1 MRRLGYIAA
10 GILALGLAPSAEAAS
25 VTVEFPS
32 ALSTQNASGAG
43 PFYFSAAHFAEETF
57 ADTGV
62 AGATELDLSLTID
75 NALANPAFVNFDV
88 FVNGALAGAISF
100 SGSDGDGTFD
110 FSLTF
115 ANAAPAADD
124 YTILLDVTNTVLGGQ
139 GSIDFIE
146 GASFATLSD
155 GAAAV
160 PAPLALPL
168 LASAVAVLGLGAR
181 RRRTNDAQRAT
192 SESSPTAVR

>member
-1 MRRLGYIAA
+1 MHRLGFIAA
-10 GILALGLAPSAEAAS
+10 GMLAFGMASSVQAAS

-32 ALSTQNASGAG
+32 ALSTQNAGGSG

-62 AGATELDLSLTID
+62 AGATELGLSLTID

-100 SGSDGDGTFD
+100 FGSDGDGTFD

-115 ANAAPAADD
+115 ANAAPAEDD

-155 GAAAV
+155 GVAAV

-168 LASAVAVLGLGAR
+168 LASAVAALGIGAR
-181 RRRTNDAQRAT
+181 RRRTNDARPAI
-192 SESSPTAVR
+192 SGSSPAAVG